1 MREYL
6 KAMRSERGLTLQN
19 IADKLGITK
28 QYYQLIENGE
38 RQKNMDITLA
48 CKIADVMGVSLADI
62 VENERM
68 MNERSVE
75 EK

>member
-38 RQKNMDITLA
+38 RQQNMDITLA
-48 CKIADVMGVSLADI
+48 CKIADAMGVSLTDI

-68 MNERSVE
+68 MKERSVE

>member
-28 QYYQLIENGE
+28 QYYRLIENGE

-48 CKIADVMGVSLADI
+48 CKIADGMGVSLADI

-68 MNERSVE
+68 MNERSVNE
-75 EK
+75 

>member
-38 RQKNMDITLA
+38 RQQNMDITLA
-48 CKIADVMGVSLADI
+48 CKIADVMGVSLTDI

-68 MNERSVE
+68 MKERSVNE
-75 EK
+75 